1 MAEYVCKY
9 GTLNGEILQRS
20 YHAESE
26 RALREQMEQQGFYV
40 FGIKRRFDALTLL
53 KAIFTFRR
61 KAVTDKEFMVF
72 NQEFAALIHAGL
84 PLLRCLELLMERVD
98 NPDFGT
104 ILQDVYRQVKSGTS
118 LSDAF
123 SAHPE
128 IFPRVYTAG
137 ILAGEKSGTLE
148 QVIRRYLGYIKIM
161 LAIRT
166 KVVSSII
173 YPTLLLILSFAVIGV
188 LVGYVIPKFSD
199 FYKGFANQLPLITS
213 MLVTFALFIRQN
225 VFWMVPVVLFAIV
238 VLQFYLRTSDEA
250 RIRLDHWKLRVPFL
264 GKVWTK
270 FSISQLMRTLH
281 TLLAGGIPLVNAM
294 DVAASSV
301 GNRLVSEKLKKVSQ
315 GVKEGEPLWSSLQ
328 KTGLMTHM
336 AIEMVKVGEETG
348 ALEEML
354 KNISDFYDE
363 EIDSNLT
370 NVLAIVEP
378 VLLIFMGLIVATILL
393 AMYYPLF
400 TLYNIQMK

>member
-1 MAEYVCKY
+1 MAEYVIKY
-9 GTLNGEILQRS
+9 GTLNGEILQKAF
-20 YHAESE
+20 YAESE
-26 RALREQMEQQGFYV
+26 SALREQMEQQGFYV
-40 FGIKRRFDALTLL
+40 FGIKRKFDIVTLIRS
-53 KAIFTFRR
+53 IFTIRR
-61 KAVTDKEFMVF
+61 KKVSDKEFMVF

-98 NPDFGT
+98 NPDFSV
-104 ILQDVYRQVKSGTS
+104 ILEDVYRQVKSGVS

-123 SAHPE
+123 ATHPDV
-128 IFPRVYTAG
+128 FPRVYTAG

-173 YPTLLLILSFAVIGV
+173 YPVLLLGLSFAVIGV

-199 FYKGFANQLPLITS
+199 FYKGFANELPMVTS
-213 MLVTFALFIRQN
+213 MLVSSAMFLKSNF
-225 VFWMVPVVLFAIV
+225 FWMIPLVVFTII
-238 VLQFYLRTSDEA
+238 VLQFLIRTSPAAKVRFDQ
-250 RIRLDHWKLRVPFL
+250 WKLKVPFL
-264 GKVWTK
+264 GRVWTK
-270 FSISQLMRTLH
+270 FAISQLMRTLH

-294 DVAASSV
+294 DVAAESV
-301 GNRLVSEKLKKVSQ
+301 GNRLISEELKKVSQ
-315 GVKEGEPLWSSLQ
+315 GVKEGEPLWSSL
-328 KTGLMTHM
+328 KRTGLMTHM
-336 AIEMVKVGEETG
+336 SIEMVKVGEETG

-363 EIDSNLT
+363 EIDTNLT

-378 VLLIFMGLIVATILL
+378 VLLIFMGLLIATILL

-400 TLYNIQMK
+400 TLYNLQTR

>member
-1 MAEYVCKY
+1 MAEFVIKY
-9 GTLNGEILQRS
+9 GTTNGEILQKN
-20 YHAESE
+20 YYAESE
-26 RALREQMEQQGFYV
+26 LALREQMEQQGFYV

-53 KAIFTFRR
+53 KAIFTIRR
-61 KAVTDKEFMVF
+61 KKVSDKEFMVF

-84 PLLRCLELLMERVD
+84 PLLQCLELLMERVD
-98 NPDFGT
+98 NRDFT
-104 ILQDVYRQVKSGTS
+104 IILEDVYRQVKSGVA
-118 LSDAF
+118 LSEAF
-123 SAHPE
+123 SGHPDV
-128 IFPRVYTAG
+128 FPRVYTAG

-148 QVIRRYLGYIKIM
+148 QVIRRYLGYIKIV

-173 YPTLLLILSFAVIGV
+173 YPVLLLALSFAVIGV

-199 FYKGFANQLPLITS
+199 FYKGFANELPLMTS
-213 MLVTFALFIRQN
+213 MLVSVALFVRTHFVWLI
-225 VFWMVPVVLFAIV
+225 PLLVVTVI
-238 VLQFYLRTSDEA
+238 VLQFYVRTSATA
-250 RIRLDHWKLRVPFL
+250 RIRFDQWRLRVPLL

-294 DVAASSV
+294 DVAADSV
-301 GNRLVSEKLKKVSQ
+301 GNRLISEKLKEVSQ
-315 GVKEGEPLWSSLQ
+315 GVKEGEPLWSSLK

-336 AIEMVKVGEETG
+336 AVEMVKVGEETG

-363 EIDSNLT
+363 EIDTNLT

-378 VLLIFMGLIVATILL
+378 VLLIVMGLIVATILL

-400 TLYNIQMK
+400 TLYNLQMR

>member
-1 MAEYVCKY
+1 MAEFLCKY
-9 GTLNGEILQRS
+9 GTLNGEILQRN

-26 RALREQMEQQGFYV
+26 KALREQMEQQGFYV
-40 FGIKRRFDALTLL
+40 FGIKRRWDALTLL
-53 KAIFTFRR
+53 KNIFTIRR
-61 KAVTDKEFMVF
+61 KTVTDKEFMVF

-98 NPDFGT
+98 NADFST
-104 ILQDVYRQVKSGTS
+104 ILEDVYRQVKSGAS

-123 SAHPE
+123 ASHPVV
-128 IFPRVYTAG
+128 FPRVYTAG

-166 KVVSSII
+166 KVTSSII
-173 YPTLLLILSFAVIGV
+173 YPTLLLALSVAVIGV

-199 FYKGFANQLPLITS
+199 FYKGFASQLPFITS
-213 MLVTFALFIRQN
+213 ALVTTALFVRSNAIW
-225 VFWMVPVVLFAIV
+225 VVPVIIFGILFA
-238 VLQFYLRTSDEA
+238 QFYVRSSSSA
-250 RIRLDHWKLRVPFL
+250 RIQLDHWKLRIPFL
-264 GKVWTK
+264 GKVFTK

-301 GNRLVSEKLKKVSQ
+301 GNRLVSEELKKVSQ
-315 GVKEGEPLWSSLQ
+315 GVKEGEPLWSSLK

-363 EIDSNLT
+363 EIDTNLT

-378 VLLIFMGLIVATILL
+378 VLLIVMGMVVATILL

-400 TLYNIQMK
+400 TLYNIQVR

>member
-1 MAEYVCKY
+1 MAEFVCKY
-9 GTLNGEILQRS
+9 GTMNGEILQRI
-20 YHAESE
+20 YNAESE
-26 RALREQMEQQGFYV
+26 KSLREQMEQQGFYV
-40 FGIKRRFDALTLL
+40 FGIKRRLNALTLL
-53 KAIFTFRR
+53 KSIFTIRR
-61 KAVTDKEFMVF
+61 KTVSDKEFMVF

-98 NPDFGT
+98 NADFST
-104 ILQDVYRQVKSGTS
+104 ILEDVYRQVKGGTS

-123 SAHPE
+123 ASHPD

-166 KVVSSII
+166 KVISSII
-173 YPTLLLILSFAVIGV
+173 YPTLLLLLSFAVIGV

-199 FYKGFANQLPLITS
+199 FYKGFANQLPFITS
-213 MLVTFALFIRQN
+213 ALVTTALFVRDNAI
-225 VFWMVPVVLFAIV
+225 WMIPSFIFAIL
-238 VLQFYLRTSDEA
+238 VLQFYVRASSA
-250 RIRLDHWKLRVPFL
+250 GRIRIDYWKLRVPFL
-264 GKVWTK
+264 GKVWSK

-294 DVAASSV
+294 DVAAGSV
-301 GNRLVSEKLKKVSQ
+301 GNRF
-315 GVKEGEPLWSSLQ
+315 SLQ

-363 EIDSNLT
+363 EIDTGLT

-378 VLLIFMGLIVATILL
+378 VLLIVMGMIVATILL

-400 TLYNIQMK
+400 TLYNIQMR

>member
-1 MAEYVCKY
+1 MAEYVIKY
-9 GTLNGEILQRS
+9 GTSNGEILQKVFYS
-20 YHAESE
+20 DSEST
-26 RALREQMEQQGFYV
+26 LREQMEQQGFYV
-40 FGIKRRFDALTLL
+40 FGIKRKFDAVTLVRS
-53 KAIFTFRR
+53 IFTIHR
-61 KAVTDKEFMVF
+61 KKVSDKEFMIF

-84 PLLRCLELLMERVD
+84 PLLRCLELLMERVE
-98 NPDFGT
+98 NADFSV
-104 ILQDVYRQVKSGTS
+104 ILEDVYRQVKSGMA
-118 LSDAF
+118 LSEAF
-123 SAHPE
+123 AGHPDV
-128 IFPRVYTAG
+128 FPRVYTAG

-173 YPTLLLILSFAVIGV
+173 YPTLLMALSFAVIGV

-199 FYKGFANQLPLITS
+199 FYKGFADELPIVTR
-213 MLVTFALFIRQN
+213 MLVSIALFLKSNFI
-225 VFWMVPVVLFAIV
+225 WMIPFVIV
-238 VLQFYLRTSDEA
+238 TIIVLQFI
-250 RIRLDHWKLRVPFL
+250 IRSSAGAKVRFDHWKLKVPFL

-270 FSISQLMRTLH
+270 FAISQLMRTLH

-294 DVAASSV
+294 DVAAESV
-301 GNRLVSEKLKKVSQ
+301 GNRLVSQELKKVSQ
-315 GVKEGEPLWSSLQ
+315 GVKEGEPLWFSL
-328 KTGLMTHM
+328 KRTGMMTHM
-336 AIEMVKVGEETG
+336 SIEMVKVGEETG

-363 EIDSNLT
+363 EIDTNLT

-378 VLLIFMGLIVATILL
+378 VLLIFMGLLIATILL

-400 TLYNIQMK
+400 TLYNLQMR

>member
-1 MAEYVCKY
+1 MAEYITKY
-9 GTLNGEILQRS
+9 GTLNGEILQKVFL
-20 YHAESE
+20 AESE
-26 RALREQMEQQGFYV
+26 TALREQMEQQGFYV
-40 FGIKRRFDALTLL
+40 FVIKRKFDAVTFVRSL
-53 KAIFTFRR
+53 FTIRR
-61 KAVTDKEFMVF
+61 KKVSDKEFMIF

-98 NPDFGT
+98 NPDFGV
-104 ILQDVYRQVKSGTS
+104 ILEDVYRQVKSGTS

-123 SAHPE
+123 AAHPD

-173 YPTLLLILSFAVIGV
+173 YPILLLGLSFAVIGV
-188 LVGYVIPKFSD
+188 LVGYVIPKFAD
-199 FYKGFANQLPLITS
+199 FYKGFADDLPWVTS
-213 MLVTFALFIRQN
+213 MLVSVALFLKTHFI
-225 VFWMVPVVLFAIV
+225 WIIPLAVLGLV
-238 VLQFYLRTSDEA
+238 VLQFYIRTSSAA
-250 RIRLDHWKLRVPFL
+250 RIRFDHWKLKVPFL
-264 GKVWTK
+264 GNVWTK
-270 FSISQLMRTLH
+270 FAISQLMRTLH
-281 TLLAGGIPLVNAM
+281 TLLSGGIPLVNAM
-294 DVAASSV
+294 DIAAESV
-301 GNRLVSEKLKKVSQ
+301 GNRLISAELKKVSQ
-315 GVKEGEPLWSSLQ
+315 GVKEGEPLWSSLK

-336 AIEMVKVGEETG
+336 SIEMVKVGEETG

-363 EIDSNLT
+363 EIDTNLT

-378 VLLIFMGLIVATILL
+378 VLLIFMGLLIATILL

-400 TLYNIQMK
+400 TLYQFQTR